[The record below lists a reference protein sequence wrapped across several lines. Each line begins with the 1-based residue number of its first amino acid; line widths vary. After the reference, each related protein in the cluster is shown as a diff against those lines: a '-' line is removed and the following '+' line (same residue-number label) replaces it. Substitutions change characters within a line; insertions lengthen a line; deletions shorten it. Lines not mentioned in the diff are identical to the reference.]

1 MSEFLRVLLEFI
13 EFLWPL
19 RRVEQWEMGGYY
31 IFGRWYK
38 PVGPGIWPIIPWFF
52 DVKTVSVAEAIV
64 GTGRQDITLSDKSM
78 LSFAATATVQVKD
91 TYAALNL
98 VDAYHETMQE
108 LLASVLAERLA
119 EVDAAR
125 LEPEKRGRLF
135 ADLKRWVGE
144 EASQYGIEVKKVRFT
159 SFIINARAHRLI
171 IDQNQIAS
179 W

>member
-31 IFGRWYK
+31 VFGRWWK
-38 PVGPGIWPIIPWFF
+38 QVGPGVWPIIPWFF
-52 DVKTVSVAEAIV
+52 DVKMVSVAEAIV

-91 TYAALNL
+91 IYSALNL
-98 VDAYHETMQE
+98 VDAYTETMQE
-108 LLASVLAERLA
+108 LLASVLAEKLA
-119 EVDAAR
+119 EVDAVR

-135 ADLKRWVGE
+135 ADLQRWVAK
-144 EASQYGIEVKKVRFT
+144 EAEQYGIEVKKVRFT